1 MNNKIFAA
9 LAAMSMIAVGG
20 CGQPASP
27 PSGNDAAAAAP
38 SAANEYV
45 PKYKADVSEEML
57 TPDSVMTKYAGE
69 LTFKDAFPTDETFK
83 IGRASCRERVF
94 ITV

>member
-38 SAANEYV
+38 PAA
-45 PKYKADVSEEML
+45 KAAPAAAKGYTCENGV
-57 TPDSVMTKYAGE
+57 
-69 LTFKDAFPTDETFK
+69 
-83 IGRASCRERVF
+83 
-94 ITV
+94 